1 MGGMKSGTCNVSLC
15 RTLQIPGRGLAFTLF
30 VVETIA
36 GLDVTLFVRETV
48 TQGCREP
55 PSGLYV
61 DHALAAVQVNDDGSL
76 EQVEIVQR
84 KRCQPVGE
92 AYLVGAGGGLR

>member
-1 MGGMKSGTCNVSLC
+1 M
-15 RTLQIPGRGLAFTLF
+15 QIPGRGLAFSLF

-48 TQGCREP
+48 TRGHCEP

-61 DHALAAVQVNDDGSL
+61 DHALAAVHVSDDGSL

-92 AYLVGAGGGLR
+92 ADLAGARGGLR